1 MFQYDLQMEK
11 ERQRRLKAEERE
23 QRLLN
28 DPDQDT
34 RDSIKNEKLADK
46 DDELAQLRAKMMAQV
61 RANEAQVRAQVVA
74 SCSCL
79 WHIGQRFDELICIL
93 IPPAG

>member
-1 MFQYDLQMEK
+1 MAKKNAEVEK
-11 ERQRRLKAEERE
+11 EHQRRLKAEERE

-61 RANEAQVRAQVVA
+61 RANEAQVRAQVCGGVCGVCLRVSGA
-74 SCSCL
+74 STL
-79 WHIGQRFDELICIL
+79 
-93 IPPAG
+93 